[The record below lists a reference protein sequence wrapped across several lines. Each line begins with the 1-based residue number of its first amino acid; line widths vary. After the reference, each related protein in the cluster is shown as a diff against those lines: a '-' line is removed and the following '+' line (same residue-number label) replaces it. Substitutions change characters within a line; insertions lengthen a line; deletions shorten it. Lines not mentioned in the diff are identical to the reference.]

1 MANNTE
7 RNKLIKDL
15 SEHGFVYIRQKGSHR
30 QFEHP
35 VTHKKVTVP
44 FIKKNIEL
52 SVKRQIKENERIL
65 NEKSVLI
72 VAKCLKIKTSV

>member
-7 RNKLIKDL
+7 RNKLIKEL
-15 SEHGFVYIRQKGSHR
+15 TEHGFVYIRSKGSHR

-44 FIKKNIEL
+44 FIIKKNIEL
-52 SVKRQIKENERIL
+52 SVKRQIKENERLL
-65 NEKSVLI
+65 NEKVY
-72 VAKCLKIKTSV
+72 

>member
-7 RNKLIKDL
+7 RNKLIKEL
-15 SEHGFVYIRQKGSHR
+15 TEHGFVYIKSKGSHR
-30 QFEHP
+30 QFEHH

-44 FIKKNIEL
+44 FVIKKNIEL

-65 NEKSVLI
+65 NEKVY
-72 VAKCLKIKTSV
+72 

>member
-35 VTHKKVTVP
+35 VIHKKVTVP
-44 FIKKNIEL
+44 FIIKKNIDL

-65 NEKSVLI
+65 NEKVY
-72 VAKCLKIKTSV
+72 

>member
-1 MANNTE
+1 MANNTVS
-7 RNKLIKDL
+7 NKLIKEL
-15 SEHGFVYIRQKGSHR
+15 TEYGFVYIRSKGSHR

-44 FIKKNIEL
+44 FVIKKNIEL

-65 NEKSVLI
+65 NEKV
-72 VAKCLKIKTSV
+72 C

>member
-7 RNKLIKDL
+7 RNKLIKEL
-15 SEHGFVYIRQKGSHR
+15 TEHGFVYIRQKGSHR
-30 QFEHP
+30 QFEHS

-44 FIKKNIEL
+44 FIIKKNIEL

-65 NEKSVLI
+65 DEKVY
-72 VAKCLKIKTSV
+72 

>member
-1 MANNTE
+1 MPEYPRLSAKE
-7 RNKLIKDL
+7 AEKLLFAK
-15 SEHGFVYIRQKGSHR
+15 GFELLRQKGSHR

-44 FIKKNIEL
+44 FIIKKNIEL

-65 NEKSVLI
+65 DEKVY
-72 VAKCLKIKTSV
+72 

>member
-7 RNKLIKDL
+7 RNKLTKEL
-15 SEHGFVYIRQKGSHR
+15 TEHGFVYIRSKGSHR
-30 QFEHP
+30 QFTHP

-44 FIKKNIEL
+44 FNIKKNIEL

-65 NEKSVLI
+65 NEKVY
-72 VAKCLKIKTSV
+72 

>member
-7 RNKLIKDL
+7 RNKLIKEL
-15 SEHGFVYIRQKGSHR
+15 TEHGFVYIRSKGSHR

-35 VTHKKVTVP
+35 VTHKKKKKITVP
-44 FIKKNIEL
+44 FIIKKNIEL

-65 NEKSVLI
+65 NEKVY
-72 VAKCLKIKTSV
+72 

>member
-7 RNKLIKDL
+7 CNKLIKEL
-15 SEHGFVYIRQKGSHR
+15 TEHGFVFIKQKGSHR

-44 FIKKNIEL
+44 FIIKKNIEL
-52 SVKRQIKENERIL
+52 SVIRQIKENERML
-65 NEKSVLI
+65 NEKVY
-72 VAKCLKIKTSV
+72 